1 MRSKTHN
8 FEISSGSSPVLRFF
22 VGWDISTKIIY
33 AFILKIIMRKYFLYL
48 KLFQDWPFTVILQIA
63 CRWFDKKK
71 FRFFTTLNNFDFFVS
86 NAFFQD
92 SEMKNVL
99 QLKTL
104 FIMSILLTFGA
115 KIESCPTRTLLLNC
129 VFQNSVKAQSTSFWT
144 KIKPMSSAHY
154 KHHVIYLQLLFT
166 RTSGRYLR

>member
-1 MRSKTHN
+1 MGYLDKNHLRIYIENYHEKIL
-8 FEISSGSSPVLRFF
+8 FISEVIPRLTFHR
-22 VGWDISTKIIY
+22 
-33 AFILKIIMRKYFLYL
+33 YFTNSV
-48 KLFQDWPFTVILQIA
+48 QVIRQ
-63 CRWFDKKK
+63 KK